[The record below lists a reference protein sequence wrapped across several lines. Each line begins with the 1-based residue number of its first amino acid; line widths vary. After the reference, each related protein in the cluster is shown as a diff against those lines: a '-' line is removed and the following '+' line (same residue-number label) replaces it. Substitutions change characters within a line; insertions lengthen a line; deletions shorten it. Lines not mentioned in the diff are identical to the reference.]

1 MFLYL
6 KNHLKFKK
14 YQKIN
19 NKMIKH
25 SNKKKLKI
33 LKNKKNREL
42 GLNSKN
48 NKKLFKTI
56 NHNS

>member
-1 MFLYL
+1 
-6 KNHLKFKK
+6 
-14 YQKIN
+14 
-19 NKMIKH
+19 MIKH

-48 NKKLFKTI
+48 NKKLFKII